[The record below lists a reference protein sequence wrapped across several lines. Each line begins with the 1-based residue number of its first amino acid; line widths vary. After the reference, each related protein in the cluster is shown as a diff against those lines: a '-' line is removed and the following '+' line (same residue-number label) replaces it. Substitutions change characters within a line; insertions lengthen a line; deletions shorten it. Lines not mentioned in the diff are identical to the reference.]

1 MCVCE
6 TLSAASGKHVVVGLV
21 LVVRL
26 VEVLDLLLGA
36 ARPLP
41 AGRRQRVVVLVVRW
55 RLGRF
60 LGRKQKTLLLR
71 CTRAH
76 VQVHVGPHSLWR
88 RVCSS
93 SSWDCSPPR
102 SRSPSSSC
110 PGLYLRSNRCFSLC
124 GPPQQKVQVGRTFQN
139 RHRRLLVLSLRV
151 RVPDGF
157 IRFLCFGCRRL
168 PGFRSSI
175 SQERL
180 LHSCRAERG
189 TISFSSSWS
198 ALWWTHL
205 SLPVMVSQTRSCWSR
220 CRTSDRRRHRRRCRT
235 LIRLQDKDGRAL
247 NLPAFLLRFL
257 YRRAASRD
265 SPLLLLLSEKADL
278 DEKMLLV
285 SFFFST
291 GTELQT
297 EM

>member
-1 MCVCE
+1 M
-6 TLSAASGKHVVVGLV
+6 
-21 LVVRL
+21 
-26 VEVLDLLLGA
+26 DL
-36 ARPLP
+36 
-41 AGRRQRVVVLVVRW
+41 
-55 RLGRF
+55 
-60 LGRKQKTLLLR
+60 
-71 CTRAH
+71 
-76 VQVHVGPHSLWR
+76 HSR
-88 RVCSS
+88 
-93 SSWDCSPPR
+93 R
-102 SRSPSSSC
+102 SRSVVPFRTATAGFLSSASESESQMDLSGFFALAAGGFLALGAPS
-110 PGLYLRSNRCFSLC
+110 PRRGFFTAAE
-124 GPPQQKVQVGRTFQN
+124 QKEEP
-139 RHRRLLVLSLRV
+139 S
-151 RVPDGF
+151 
-157 IRFLCFGCRRL
+157 
-168 PGFRSSI
+168 
-175 SQERL
+175 ERN
-180 LHSCRAERG
+180 HQRG